1 MPNEKMAGNTSTEP
15 ADLVT
20 ELRRRLKGKVLLIGA
35 GNTLRGDD
43 GAGPSIIDLLIDK
56 VNAALLD
63 VGEIPESYFSRIFEA
78 DPDTIVF
85 LDAANFE
92 ANPGDLAILET
103 DDIAG
108 CCISTHQM
116 PMNLFF
122 NYIQQNSR
130 AEIFA
135 LGIQPAQIG
144 FGESMSPAVAESVNA
159 TASLLQQLLPKMDRQ
174 VN

>member
-1 MPNEKMAGNTSTEP
+1 MTDIG
-15 ADLVT
+15 T
-20 ELRRRLKGKVLLIGA
+20 ELGRRLKGNVLLIGA

-43 GAGPSIIDLLIDK
+43 GAGPAIIELLNNK

-85 LDAANFE
+85 IDAANFG
-92 ANPGDLAILET
+92 AHPGDLAILET

-122 NYIQQNSR
+122 NYIKQNSR

-135 LGIQPAQIG
+135 IGIQPAHIG
-144 FGESMSPAVAESVNA
+144 FGDPMSPAVAESVGA
-159 TASLLQQLLPKMDRQ
+159 TASLLQQLLPKLKQ